1 MLYVGLGLVCVGL
14 VITVVGLGDKG
25 FQTLQG
31 DNSYIY
37 INNSYIH
44 LINPILVCVGLV
56 IHKCVG
62 SWGQGLPNTTRRQ
75 LYCIGHYSVHTV
87 RKSPV
92 SLSPYL

>member
-56 IHKCVG
+56 INVVG
-62 SWGQGLPNTTRRQ
+62 LGDKGFQTLQGDNSTVLGITMRILLENLP
-75 LYCIGHYSVHTV
+75 SV
-87 RKSPV
+87 
-92 SLSPYL
+92 

>member
-56 IHKCVG
+56 IMWWVLAGDKG
-62 SWGQGLPNTTRRQ
+62 FQTLQGDNSTVLGITVCILLENLP
-75 LYCIGHYSVHTV
+75 SV
-87 RKSPV
+87 
-92 SLSPYL
+92 